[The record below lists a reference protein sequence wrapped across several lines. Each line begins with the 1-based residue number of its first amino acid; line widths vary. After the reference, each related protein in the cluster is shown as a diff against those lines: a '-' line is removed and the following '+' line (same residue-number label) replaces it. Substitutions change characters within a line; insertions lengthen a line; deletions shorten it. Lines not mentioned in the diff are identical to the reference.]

1 MKAKTTLH
9 FYAKSTKANATGL
22 FPIYVRLTVEGKR
35 FEYSSKKFIEPSK
48 WSNELSRMKG
58 NSEEARS
65 INSLLDFTKN
75 QINEIQFELLKDN
88 ITLNIEEFKNR
99 LLGTKIRERMLIPIF
114 KEHNS
119 KIKELL
125 GIEYA
130 PGTLERYETSLKHT
144 SNFLFWKYNI
154 TDINIDK
161 IDHAFITDYE
171 FYLRTVRKC
180 ANNTAVKY
188 IKNFNKIIKL
198 CLANDWLDKNPFA
211 NYKSKVKEVE
221 RVYLSEEEIQSI
233 INKDFKTE
241 RLSLVR
247 DIFLF
252 SCFTG
257 LAYIDVKNLTK
268 SHISFGI
275 DGEKWV
281 FTHRQKTETASK
293 LSISTRFLY
302 EEAKQNKTNNPTQVC
317 LESLVRTTLLFEENC
332 QNYDQSILMD
342 VSTITE
348 NIKTAFV
355 KIKNLPEL
363 ENYSCL
369 KYADVGEKIKLEVN
383 NARTVTNTN
392 ALHAGTGLSQSYT
405 GNGVVIGIID
415 GGFDYTHSNFKDI
428 NGTLR
433 ISRVWERSNTS
444 GNPPSTL
451 GFNYGS
457 EFVGSTAI
465 LSKQY
470 DMNTI
475 SHGTHVAGIATG
487 TGTGNLALLKG
498 MAPNSEIV
506 LVSGVENGYIDAVNY
521 IKN

>member
-99 LLGTKIRERMLIPIF
+99 LLGTKVRERMLIPIF

-221 RVYLSEEEIQSI
+221 RVYLSEAEIQNI

-257 LAYIDVKNLTK
+257 LAYIDVKKLTK
-268 SHISFGI
+268 SHISIGI
-275 DGEKWV
+275 DGDKWI

-293 LSISTRFLY
+293 I
-302 EEAKQNKTNNPTQVC
+302 P
-317 LESLVRTTLLFEENC
+317 
-332 QNYDQSILMD
+332 ILPIAQM
-342 VSTITE
+342 II
-348 NIKTAFV
+348 N
-355 KIKNLPEL
+355 
-363 ENYSCL
+363 
-369 KYADVGEKIKLEVN
+369 KYADHPQSVNEDKLLPILSNQKMNAYLKEIAGVCEIEKELTFHI
-383 NARTVTNTN
+383 ARHTFATTVTLT
-392 ALHAGTGLSQSYT
+392 
-405 GNGVVIGIID
+405 NGVPIESVSKMLGHKNLRTTQHYAKVLDKKVSEDMKIL
-415 GGFDYTHSNFKDI
+415 KDKF
-428 NGTLR
+428 LHF
-433 ISRVWERSNTS
+433 
-444 GNPPSTL
+444 STL
-451 GFNYGS
+451 
-457 EFVGSTAI
+457 
-465 LSKQY
+465 SK
-470 DMNTI
+470 T
-475 SHGTHVAGIATG
+475 S
-487 TGTGNLALLKG
+487 
-498 MAPNSEIV
+498 
-506 LVSGVENGYIDAVNY
+506 
-521 IKN
+521 